1 MGRGEPMTKRYV
13 ILGNGIA
20 GQTCAE
26 DLRKADEN
34 ATVTIVAA
42 ERHPLYN
49 RVALPRYLRGQVR
62 REKVFM
68 RTAEQSASQN
78 IDIHFETWATD
89 VDLQEKVVH
98 TNRGQDLKYDA
109 ILIATGGRPK
119 PPPWPGSAEVTACIG
134 FQTLDDTDAIIEKAD
149 QSERVLVMGGSF
161 IGYELAEGVSFRKK
175 ANVTWIMRG
184 PWFLRYVLDEEGG
197 RLCRRLGEEQGVQ
210 FITSDEVQKFSR
222 QNGRYLAET
231 VNGEKVEFD
240 LLTYGVGLDYYTEP
254 VRDGRVELS
263 KGIITDSKLRTSAP
277 DAYAAGDIAVF
288 YDLMVERHNQ
298 MGTWDNAE
306 AHGKVAARNMAGADE
321 DFFDVPTYTTTMF
334 GSTLAVMGVKPDVQ
348 PGLESVRTFSFE
360 EKFYRK
366 LFFKDDRLVGAIMIG
381 PPKGRK
387 KLIEIMRSRQ
397 KIERPKQELLDP
409 ANLKESTV
417 RRGDESSYRL
427 PRTNGIRLQRNR
439 SFDPSDP
446 RVDPP
451 LAKGRHRPDA
461 ERGRGRGGPVPSSP
475 LRGRTWT
482 EGGLDRAS
490 PRRSPCPGRATR
502 GDLRGSGSAAGR
514 RARAAG
520 VAGGPARQA
529 APRHRVASP
538 GGAA

>member
-1 MGRGEPMTKRYV
+1 M

-20 GQTCAE
+20 GQTAAE
-26 DLRKADEN
+26 ELRKLDSEAS
-34 ATVTIVAA
+34 IVMIAA

-68 RTAEQSASQN
+68 RTAEDYARQN
-78 IDIHFETWATD
+78 LDIHFETWATE
-89 VDLQEKVVH
+89 VDLAAKVVR
-98 TNRGQDLKYDA
+98 TNRDQEFPYDA
-109 ILIATGGRPK
+109 LLVATGGRPK
-119 PPPWPGSAEVTACIG
+119 PPPWPGCDDVSQTIG

-149 QSERVLVMGGSF
+149 ASERVLVMGGSF

-175 ANVTWIMRG
+175 AQLTWIMRG

-197 RLCRRLGEEQGVQ
+197 QLCRQLGEAQGVE

-222 QNGRYLAET
+222 LNGRFLAET
-231 VNGEKVEFD
+231 VNGKRVEFD

-254 VRDGRVELS
+254 VSRSEVKLD
-263 KGIITDSKLRTSAP
+263 KGIVTDAKLRASAP
-277 DAYAAGDIAVF
+277 DVYAAGDIAVF

-334 GSTLAVMGVKPDVQ
+334 GSTLAVMGVTPDVQ

-366 LFFKDDRLVGAIMIG
+366 LFFKNDRLVGAIMIG

-397 KIERPKQELLDP
+397 VIERPKQELLDP
-409 ANLKESTV
+409 NNLK
-417 RRGDESSYRL
+417 D
-427 PRTNGIRLQRNR
+427 
-439 SFDPSDP
+439 
-446 RVDPP
+446 
-451 LAKGRHRPDA
+451 
-461 ERGRGRGGPVPSSP
+461 
-475 LRGRTWT
+475 
-482 EGGLDRAS
+482 
-490 PRRSPCPGRATR
+490 
-502 GDLRGSGSAAGR
+502 
-514 RARAAG
+514 
-520 VAGGPARQA
+520 
-529 APRHRVASP
+529 
-538 GGAA
+538 

>member
-1 MGRGEPMTKRYV
+1 LSRRYV

-20 GQTCAE
+20 GQTAAE
-26 DLRKADEN
+26 ELRKLDGEAS
-34 ATVTIVAA
+34 IVMIAA

-68 RTAEQSASQN
+68 RTVEDYVKHN
-78 IDIHFETWATD
+78 LEIYFETWATEVD
-89 VDLQEKVVH
+89 VAGKIVR
-98 TNRGQDLKYDA
+98 TNRDQEFPYDA
-109 ILIATGGRPK
+109 LLVATGGRPK
-119 PPPWPGSAEVTACIG
+119 PPPWPGCDDISQTIG

-149 QSERVLVMGGSF
+149 TSERVLVMGGSF

-175 ANVTWIMRG
+175 AQLTWIMRG

-197 RLCRRLGEEQGVQ
+197 QLCRQLGESQGVE

-222 QNGRYLAET
+222 MNGRFLAET
-231 VNGEKVEFD
+231 VNGKRVEFD

-254 VRDGRVELS
+254 VSRSEVKLD
-263 KGIITDSKLRTSAP
+263 KGIVTDSKLRASAP
-277 DAYAAGDIAVF
+277 DVYAAGDIAVF

-334 GSTLAVMGVKPDVQ
+334 GSTLAVMGVTPDVQ

-366 LFFKDDRLVGAIMIG
+366 LFFKNDRLVGAIMIG

-397 KIERPKQELLDP
+397 VIERPRQELLDP
-409 ANLKESTV
+409 NNLKE
-417 RRGDESSYRL
+417 
-427 PRTNGIRLQRNR
+427 
-439 SFDPSDP
+439 
-446 RVDPP
+446 
-451 LAKGRHRPDA
+451 
-461 ERGRGRGGPVPSSP
+461 
-475 LRGRTWT
+475 
-482 EGGLDRAS
+482 
-490 PRRSPCPGRATR
+490 
-502 GDLRGSGSAAGR
+502 
-514 RARAAG
+514 
-520 VAGGPARQA
+520 
-529 APRHRVASP
+529 
-538 GGAA
+538 

>member
-1 MGRGEPMTKRYV
+1 MTRRYV

-26 DLRKADEN
+26 DLRKAD
-34 ATVTIVAA
+34 ADASIVMVAA

-68 RTAEQSASQN
+68 RTVEQYAAQN
-78 IDIHFETWATD
+78 LEIHFETWATD
-89 VDLQEKVVH
+89 IDLREKVVH
-98 TNRGQDLKYDA
+98 TNRGHELRYDA

-119 PPPWPGSAEVTACIG
+119 PPPWPGSTDVTACLG

-149 QSERVLVMGGSF
+149 TSQRVLVMGGSF
-161 IGYELAEGVSFRKK
+161 IGYELAEGVSFRHK
-175 ANVTWIMRG
+175 AGVTWIMRG

-197 RLCRRLGEEQGVQ
+197 KLCHQMGEAQGVQ

-222 QNGRYLAET
+222 NNGRYVAET

-254 VRDGRVELS
+254 VRTGVEL
-263 KGIITDSKLRTSAP
+263 KNGIVTDAKLRTSAP
-277 DAYAAGDIAVF
+277 DVYAAGDIAVF

-334 GSTLAVMGVKPDVQ
+334 GSTLAVMGVTPDVQ

-409 ANLKESTV
+409 A
-417 RRGDESSYRL
+417 
-427 PRTNGIRLQRNR
+427 
-439 SFDPSDP
+439 
-446 RVDPP
+446 
-451 LAKGRHRPDA
+451 
-461 ERGRGRGGPVPSSP
+461 
-475 LRGRTWT
+475 
-482 EGGLDRAS
+482 
-490 PRRSPCPGRATR
+490 
-502 GDLRGSGSAAGR
+502 
-514 RARAAG
+514 
-520 VAGGPARQA
+520 
-529 APRHRVASP
+529 
-538 GGAA
+538 

>member
-1 MGRGEPMTKRYV
+1 MTRRYV

-26 DLRKADEN
+26 DLRKADAE
-34 ATVTIVAA
+34 ASIVIVAA

-68 RTAEQSASQN
+68 RTAEHSAAQN
-78 IDIHFETWATD
+78 IEIHFETWATD
-89 VDLQEKVVH
+89 VDLREKVVH
-98 TNRGQDLKYDA
+98 TNRGQELKYDA

-119 PPPWPGSAEVTACIG
+119 PPPWPGSSEVAACLG

-149 QSERVLVMGGSF
+149 ASQRVLV
-161 IGYELAEGVSFRKK
+161 SFRHK
-175 ANVTWIMRG
+175 AQVTWIMRG

-197 RLCRRLGEEQGVQ
+197 KLCRQLGEEQGVR
-210 FITSDEVQKFSR
+210 FLTSDEVQKFSR
-222 QNGRYLAET
+222 SNGRYTAET
-231 VNGEKVEFD
+231 VNGEKVDFD
-240 LLTYGVGLDYYTEP
+240 VLTYGVGLDYYTEP
-254 VRDGRVELS
+254 VRNGLELN
-263 KGIITDSKLRTSAP
+263 KGIVTDSKLRTSAP
-277 DAYAAGDIAVF
+277 DTYAAGDIAVF

-334 GSTLAVMGVKPDVQ
+334 GSTLAVMGVTPDVQ

-397 KIERPKQELLDP
+397 KIERPRQELLDP
-409 ANLKESTV
+409 ANLKE
-417 RRGDESSYRL
+417 
-427 PRTNGIRLQRNR
+427 
-439 SFDPSDP
+439 
-446 RVDPP
+446 
-451 LAKGRHRPDA
+451 A
-461 ERGRGRGGPVPSSP
+461 
-475 LRGRTWT
+475 
-482 EGGLDRAS
+482 
-490 PRRSPCPGRATR
+490 
-502 GDLRGSGSAAGR
+502 
-514 RARAAG
+514 
-520 VAGGPARQA
+520 
-529 APRHRVASP
+529 
-538 GGAA
+538 